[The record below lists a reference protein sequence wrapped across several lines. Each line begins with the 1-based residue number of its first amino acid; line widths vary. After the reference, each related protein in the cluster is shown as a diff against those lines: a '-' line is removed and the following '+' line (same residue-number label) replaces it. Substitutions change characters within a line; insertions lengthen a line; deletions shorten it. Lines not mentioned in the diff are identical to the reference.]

1 MTSPEARRGPLA
13 RLGLRT
19 REHRAW
25 AMYDWAISSVQTSI
39 AAAIFPIYFIQVI
52 AADLGPDAAAQRLAA
67 LNSLAIVFVAVLAP
81 VLGTLADYVAI
92 KKRLLAAFTV
102 IGAAAVAALFLAER
116 GQLVLGSALF
126 VAALVAS
133 TSAMVFYEA
142 LLPHIARADEVNRVS
157 SAGYALG
164 YFGGGVLLALN
175 AAWIVRPDLFG
186 LPSGDGLTPTE
197 ATLPVRVAFLS
208 VAVWWLVFT
217 LPIMLRVPE
226 PIPKIAPGE
235 QVGVNPFTVTV
246 RRLRDTFRELRGYRQ
261 AFLMLLAFL
270 LYNDGIATIQK
281 LAVAYGATLG
291 FGTGT
296 LIGALLLTQVIGVPF
311 TFLFGAMGDWIG
323 TRRAIFVGIGA
334 YLGIVILAYFV
345 QTATH
350 FFILAGM
357 VGVVQGGT
365 QALSRSLFTR
375 LIPQYR
381 SGEFFGFYSVF
392 NKFAGIVGPLIFAGA
407 ITVFGT
413 SRPAVFSLVVLF
425 VAGGFLLSRVNV
437 AEGEAAARA
446 AEAEARAAA

>member
-1 MTSPEARRGPLA
+1 
-13 RLGLRT
+13 
-19 REHRAW
+19 
-25 AMYDWAISSVQTSI
+25 MYDWAISSVQTTV

-52 AADLGPDAAAQRLAA
+52 AGELGPDTAAQRLAA
-67 LNSLAIVFVAVLAP
+67 LNSLAIVFVALLAP

-92 KKRLLAAFTV
+92 KKRLLGAFTG
-102 IGAAAVAALFLAER
+102 IGAAAVAALYFAQQ
-116 GQLVLGSALF
+116 GQLLLGSLLF
-126 VAALVAS
+126 VAALVTS
-133 TSAMVFYEA
+133 TSAMVFYES
-142 LLPHIARADEVNRVS
+142 LLPHIAREEEVDRVS

-164 YFGGGVLLALN
+164 YFGGGLLLALN

-186 LPSGDGLTPTE
+186 LPHGPGLTPAE
-197 ATLPVRVAFLS
+197 ATLPVRLAFLS

-217 LPIMLRVPE
+217 LPVILRVPE

-235 QVGVNPFTVTV
+235 EVGINPLVVTA
-246 RRLRDTFRELRGYRQ
+246 RRLRDTFRELRGYKQ

-291 FGTGT
+291 LGSGT
-296 LIGALLLTQVIGVPF
+296 LIGALLLSQVVGVPC
-311 TFLFGAMGDWIG
+311 TFLFGALGDRIG
-323 TRRAIFVGIGA
+323 TRRAIFGGISA
-334 YLGIVILAYFV
+334 YLAIVVMAYFV
-345 QTATH
+345 ETATH
-350 FFILAGM
+350 FFILAGT

-375 LIPQYR
+375 LIPRYR

-407 ITVFGT
+407 IAAFGT
-413 SRPAVFSLVVLF
+413 SRPAVFSLIVLF
-425 VAGGFLLSRVNV
+425 VAGGILLSRVNV

-446 AEAEARAAA
+446 AEAEAQAAA